1 MARHKHTKER
11 STTNQTE
18 PGEPT
23 GVANQVDEAL
33 SLRCPSEIQVI
44 VSYLVQMRS
53 SVQNRRTNQ
62 KGQNEICTPLCEG
75 DNHLFDAQVG
85 EQIQR
90 TYLYIFVAC
99 VVCDVILVLFLVH
112 CLC

>member
-1 MARHKHTKER
+1 M
-11 STTNQTE
+11 N
-18 PGEPT
+18 
-23 GVANQVDEAL
+23 
-33 SLRCPSEIQVI
+33 PSA
-44 VSYLVQMRS
+44 
-53 SVQNRRTNQ
+53 QNRRTNQ

-99 VVCDVILVLFLVH
+99 VVCNVIVLLFLSALPEQNDGPCGSSIEITH
-112 CLC
+112 RSI

>member
-1 MARHKHTKER
+1 MKIGAKF
-11 STTNQTE
+11 
-18 PGEPT
+18 GWL
-23 GVANQVDEAL
+23 G
-33 SLRCPSEIQVI
+33 
-44 VSYLVQMRS
+44 QMIPLAE
-53 SVQNRRTNQ
+53 NRQTNQ

-99 VVCDVILVLFLVH
+99 VVCNVIVLLFLSLLPELIDRPCGSSIEITH
-112 CLC
+112 RSI

>member
-1 MARHKHTKER
+1 M
-11 STTNQTE
+11 N
-18 PGEPT
+18 
-23 GVANQVDEAL
+23 L
-33 SLRCPSEIQVI
+33 SFH
-44 VSYLVQMRS
+44 MRT

-99 VVCDVILVLFLVH
+99 VVCNVIVVLFLSA
-112 CLC
+112 LPELNDGPRAQAL